1 MEIALV
7 LLGIVAALAVGG
19 CLWLGLQRAKAS
31 RDAGELRGRLTASE
45 AEADRLRTE
54 QEAARAE
61 AVALSDKAR
70 ELGERAAR
78 LQTQLEETE
87 RRHTDALASQE
98 ARFAEREASV
108 KREREAVEQR
118 IAELHKT
125 MGERFSHMAGEALK
139 NSSESFLKLAQQRFE
154 ADREKTVA
162 EVEKK
167 REAVGQL
174 VRPIEE
180 TLKKTSEKLAEM
192 EKARL
197 EQHSTL
203 AEQIKVFA
211 GHSEQ
216 LRTETG
222 KLARALSRPEVR
234 GRYGEIQLR
243 RVAELA
249 GMVAYCDFSE
259 QTSIRDTEGRLKRPD
274 MVVKL
279 PNERVIAV
287 DAKCNI
293 DPYVRAVDT
302 SDEQEREQLL
312 ERFASGIADQAKKL
326 AAKSY
331 WSDYEGGAEF
341 VVMFVP
347 GDQFLDAAL
356 ARRSDL
362 LEIAAQQG
370 VILASPATLIGLLR
384 AVAVGWAEQRLAEE
398 ARELKKLGS
407 ELHERASV
415 ALDHAAKLGQTID
428 RAVRQYNQFMG
439 SVDSRL
445 MPTLRKFEEAGAAS
459 GKSLPDPAEIE
470 VRPKL
475 LNHANAEED

>member
-1 MEIALV
+1 
-7 LLGIVAALAVGG
+7 
-19 CLWLGLQRAKAS
+19 
-31 RDAGELRGRLTASE
+31 
-45 AEADRLRTE
+45 
-54 QEAARAE
+54 
-61 AVALSDKAR
+61 
-70 ELGERAAR
+70 
-78 LQTQLEETE
+78 
-87 RRHTDALASQE
+87 
-98 ARFAEREASV
+98 
-108 KREREAVEQR
+108 
-118 IAELHKT
+118 
-125 MGERFSHMAGEALK
+125 
-139 NSSESFLKLAQQRFE
+139 
-154 ADREKTVA
+154 
-162 EVEKK
+162 
-167 REAVGQL
+167 
-174 VRPIEE
+174 
-180 TLKKTSEKLAEM
+180 
-192 EKARL
+192 
-197 EQHSTL
+197 STL
-203 AEQIKVFA
+203 SEQIKVFA

-216 LRTETG
+216 LRSETG

-249 GMVAYCDFSE
+249 GMVAYCDFAE
-259 QTSIRDTEGRLKRPD
+259 QTSVRDTEGRLKRPD

-279 PNERVIAV
+279 PNECVIAV

-312 ERFASGIADQAKKL
+312 ERFAHGIAEQAKKL

-398 ARELKKLGS
+398 ARELRKLGS